1 MIRRELPTINN
12 VNILFLIVGV
22 LLLVV
27 GARVQRNDLYTGVL
41 ITEYLLILLPN
52 IILIKFKKFSLKKVL
67 KLNSISF
74 KQMVYIFFIMIF
86 AYPVAVFLN
95 FIMLAMVTSISEA
108 MPVGLPIPDNFID
121 YVIAL
126 FVVAITP
133 GICEEVMFR
142 GTLQSAYS
150 KLGQT
155 KGLII
160 SSVLFGIFH
169 FNLLNLLGPIFL
181 GFVLGIILIKTNS
194 LYASILGHVLNNGF
208 AMTIG
213 YLLLKLTTNIELATK
228 DAPLIDYSIQMILTS
243 VVLASFALFSFI
255 ALYILLKNFPITKE
269 TEVYDLE
276 KDKNKELV
284 IIDNEIILIEES
296 IEIKERIMWSPII
309 IIAGIFIYSNWLYFF
324 Y

>member
-1 MIRRELPTINN
+1 MIRRELPTVNN
-12 VNILFLIVGV
+12 VNILFLIVGI

-27 GARVQRNDLYTGVL
+27 GASAQRYNLYSGIL

-52 IILIKFKKFSLKKVL
+52 IAFLKFKKFSLKKVL
-67 KLNSISF
+67 KLNRLSL
-74 KQMVYIFFIMIF
+74 KQMIFIFFIMLF

-108 MPVGLPIPDNFID
+108 MPIGVPIPDNFTD
-121 YVIAL
+121 YILGL

-142 GTLQSAYS
+142 GTLQNAYS
-150 KLGQT
+150 KFGEK

-160 SSVLFGIFH
+160 TSILFGIFH

-181 GFVLGIILIKTNS
+181 GIVLGIILIKTNS
-194 LYASILGHVLNNGF
+194 LYGSILGHILNNGF

-213 YLLLKLTTNIELATK
+213 YLLLKLTKNLELLTK
-228 DAPLIDYSIQMILTS
+228 DVPLIDNSIQMVLTA
-243 VVLASFALFSFI
+243 VILASLALFSFI
-255 ALYILLKNFPITKE
+255 GLYILLKNLPVTKSEELDILEENEDLDLMKDEIVSFEE
-269 TEVYDLE
+269 T
-276 KDKNKELV
+276 
-284 IIDNEIILIEES
+284 
-296 IEIKERIMWSPII
+296 IEINERIMWSPIV
-309 IIAGIFIYSNWLYFF
+309 IIAGIFIYSNWIYFF

>member
-1 MIRRELPTINN
+1 MIRRELPTVNN
-12 VNILFLIVGV
+12 VNILFLIVGI

-27 GARVQRNDLYTGVL
+27 GARVQKNDLYTGVL

-52 IILIKFKKFSLKKVL
+52 IAFLKFKKYSLKKVL
-67 KLNSISF
+67 KLNPLSI
-74 KQMVYIFFIMIF
+74 KQIVYIFFIMIF

-95 FIMLAMVTSISEA
+95 FIMLAMVTSISEV
-108 MPVGLPIPDNFID
+108 MPVGVPIPDNFID
-121 YVIAL
+121 YIIGL

-150 KLGQT
+150 KLGEK

-160 SSVLFGIFH
+160 SSVLFGMFH
-169 FNLLNLLGPIFL
+169 FNLLNLFGPIFL
-181 GFVLGIILIKTNS
+181 GIVLGIVLIKTNS
-194 LYASILGHVLNNGF
+194 LYGSILGHVLNNAF

-213 YLLLKLTTNIELATK
+213 YLLLKVTKNIELMVK
-228 DAPLIDYSIQMILTS
+228 DAPLIDNSIQMALTG
-243 VVLASFALFSFI
+243 VLLASFALFSFI
-255 ALYILLKNFPITKE
+255 GLYILLKNLPTTKE
-269 TEVYDLE
+269 LE
-276 KDKNKELV
+276 SLDIEKREPL
-284 IIDNEIILIEES
+284 NEIFSEEILIGDN

-309 IIAGIFIYSNWLYFF
+309 IIAGIFIYSNWFYFF